1 LKLGIQQ
8 NLKDG
13 KGKKKMGKNGL
24 AVVLAVMLV
33 FVTVGVCSAKS
44 YTGKKVLY
52 IDSYHQGY
60 AWSDGIVAG
69 VKAAL
74 DGKGAELKVVYMDT
88 KRNTDEAF
96 KKEAGEKVKA
106 AIEQYKPDVVIAADD
121 NAQAYVTAK
130 FYKDSS
136 LPIVFCGVNWD
147 AGSYGFPCK
156 NVTGMLEVAPVQP
169 LLEQLKKYAK
179 GSRVGAIGPDNET
192 NRKEA
197 EFSEKNVGIKMEK
210 VFVKDVEEWKKGFV
224 ELQSKVDMVIIDSD
238 GGLYKGK
245 EAELKAFIEANTKV
259 PTGTM
264 YDFMTA
270 YAMIGFTKIAEEQG
284 DWAATAAL
292 KILDGAVPSS
302 IPVAKNEKGMLFVNA
317 RIAKALKA
325 DLPYDL
331 LASAKVI
338 E

>member
-1 LKLGIQQ
+1 M
-8 NLKDG
+8 
-13 KGKKKMGKNGL
+13 KKRWCAG
-24 AVVLAVMLV
+24 VLAMVMV
-33 FVTVGVCSAKS
+33 FGMAAVSSAAS
-44 YTGKKVLY
+44 YNGKKVLY

-69 VKAAL
+69 VKSVL
-74 DGKGAELKVVYMDT
+74 DGKGVELKVVYMDT
-88 KRNTDEAF
+88 KRHTDEAF

-106 AIEQYKPDVVIAADD
+106 VIEQFKPDVVIAADD
-121 NAQAYVTAK
+121 NSQIYVTAK
-130 FYKDSS
+130 YYKDAS

-147 AGSYGFPCK
+147 ASAYGFPCK

-169 LLEQLKKYAK
+169 LLEQMKKYAK
-179 GSRVGAIGPDNET
+179 GSRVGVIAVDNET

-197 EFSEKNVGIKMEK
+197 EFTEKSCGIKMEK
-210 VFVKDVEEWKKGFV
+210 VFVKDLEEWKKGFV
-224 ELQSKVDMVIIDSD
+224 ELQSKVDMVIVDSD
-238 GGLYKGK
+238 GGLYTSK
-245 EAELKAFIEANTKV
+245 EAELKAFVESNTKV
-259 PTGTM
+259 PSGTM
-264 YDFMTA
+264 YDFMTP
-270 YAMIGFTKIAEEQG
+270 YAMIGFTKLAEEQG

-292 KILDGAVPSS
+292 KILGGAAPSS

-317 RIAKALKA
+317 RIAKVLKA

>member
-1 LKLGIQQ
+1 MKTRWFAGV
-8 NLKDG
+8 
-13 KGKKKMGKNGL
+13 L
-24 AVVLAVMLV
+24 AVVMVSGMAG
-33 FVTVGVCSAKS
+33 VTSAAS
-44 YTGKKVLY
+44 YSGKKVLY

-60 AWSDGIVAG
+60 AWSDGIEAG
-69 VKAAL
+69 VKSAL
-74 DGKGAELKVVYMDT
+74 QGKGVELKTVYMDT

-106 AIEQYKPDVVIAADD
+106 VIEQFKPDVVIAADD
-121 NAQAYVTAK
+121 NAQIYVTAK
-130 FYKDSS
+130 YYKDAS
-136 LPIVFCGVNWD
+136 LPVVFCGVNWD
-147 AGSYGFPCK
+147 ASAYGFPCK

-169 LLEQLKKYAK
+169 LLEQMKKYAK
-179 GSRVGAIGPDNET
+179 GNRVGVMAVDNET

-197 EFSEKNVGIKMEK
+197 EFTEKSCGIKMEK
-210 VFVKDVEEWKKGFV
+210 AFVKDLEEWKKGFV

-245 EAELKAFIEANTKV
+245 EAELKAFVEANTKV
-259 PTGTM
+259 PSGTM
-264 YDFMTA
+264 YDFMTP
-270 YAMIGFTKIAEEQG
+270 YAMIGFTKLAEEQG

-292 KILDGAVPSS
+292 KILGGAAPSS

-317 RIAKALKA
+317 RIAKVLKA
-325 DLPYDL
+325 ELPYDL

>member
-1 LKLGIQQ
+1 MTRKLS
-8 NLKDG
+8 
-13 KGKKKMGKNGL
+13 
-24 AVVLAVMLV
+24 VCVLVAVMV
-33 FVTVGVCSAKS
+33 FAVLGVCSAKS
-44 YTGKKVLY
+44 YNGKKVLY

-60 AWSDGIVAG
+60 PWSDGIAAG
-69 VKAAL
+69 VKSAFE
-74 DGKGAELKVVYMDT
+74 GKGIDLKVVYMDT
-88 KRNTDEAF
+88 KRNSDEAF
-96 KKEAGEKVKA
+96 KKESGDKIKA
-106 AIEQYKPDVVIAADD
+106 AIEQFKPDVVIAADD
-121 NAQAYVTAK
+121 NAQVYVIAK
-130 FYKDSS
+130 YFKDTN
-136 LPIVFCGVNWD
+136 LPVVFCGVNWD
-147 AGSYGFPCK
+147 ASAYGFPCK
-156 NVTGMLEVAPVQP
+156 NVTGMLEVAPLPP
-169 LLEQLKKYAK
+169 LMEQLKKYAK
-179 GSRVGAIGPDNET
+179 GNRVGTIGPDNET

-197 EFSEKNVGIKMEK
+197 EYAEKNFGIKMEK

-245 EAELKAFIEANTKV
+245 EAELKSFVEANTKV

-264 YDFMTA
+264 YDFMTP

-292 KILDGAVPSS
+292 KILDGASPGS
-302 IPVAKNEKGMLFVNA
+302 IAVAKNEKGMLFVNA